1 MTDCREVV
9 GSTLNDGNVRYRQ
22 HAESL
27 WVFIVGRWNVQ
38 AAGIEPKAVE
48 MAVMQAYPIS
58 RQGTTLCQIQERV
71 SQDRE
76 HQEKQRYA
84 GQQKLT
90 LALTTVIIQ
99 LKMK

>member
-1 MTDCREVV
+1 V
-9 GSTLNDGNVRYRQ
+9 GFT
-22 HAESL
+22 
-27 WVFIVGRWNVQ
+27 VGRWNVQ

-90 LALTTVIIQ
+90 GQQKLLDEAADQMTSPLQYIIS
-99 LKMK
+99 L